1 MTAKG
6 QKGEVMLERVKIFDT
21 TLRDGE
27 QSPGNTMNTQ
37 EKLRVARQLEA
48 LGVDII
54 EAGFP
59 IASEGDFDAVR
70 QIAAIIKN
78 SEVAGLARAN
88 NEDIDR
94 AWEAIKDAQMPRI
107 HTFISTSD
115 IHLKHQ
121 FKKTRDEI
129 LIIASDAVK
138 RAKKYTDNVEF
149 SAMDA
154 TRSDWDYL
162 CRIVAEVIDAGA
174 VTVNIPD
181 TVGYAVPQE
190 FGRLIRYI
198 KEHVPNIDRAV
209 ISVHCHNDLG
219 LAVANSIA
227 AVENGARQIECT
239 INGIGERAGN
249 ASMEEIAMILRTRKD
264 AFSLDTRIVTEKI
277 YPASRLITAITGVS
291 VQPNK
296 AIVGANAFAHES
308 GIHQD
313 GLLKAK
319 LTYEIMTPE
328 SVGISKSSLVL
339 GKHSGRHAF
348 RERIEGL
355 GYTLDD
361 KELNITF
368 KRFKT
373 LSDMKKY
380 IYDEDIEMIIMDE
393 IYKIPEKYKLAYLNV
408 SCGNTTIPTAT
419 VKLEIDGN
427 IYQDVGVGDGPVDA
441 TFKIIK
447 KMVKTNSKLAKFSV
461 NSISKDM
468 DAQGEVFVKLEEK
481 GLIAIGKGAD
491 TDIIV
496 ASAKA
501 YINALN
507 RLEYVKSK
515 KVEVK

>member
-1 MTAKG
+1 MK
-6 QKGEVMLERVKIFDT
+6 EVYMSERVYIFDT

-37 EKLRVARQLEA
+37 EKLRVARQLEL

-59 IASEGDFDAVR
+59 IASDGDFDAVR
-70 QIAAIIKN
+70 LIAEAIKN

-88 NEDIDR
+88 EEDIDR
-94 AWEAIKDAQMPRI
+94 AWEAIKVAAKPRI

-121 FKKTRDEI
+121 FRKNRDEI
-129 LIIASDAVK
+129 LKIAVSAVK

-162 CRIVAEVIDAGA
+162 CKVFSEVIDAGA
-174 VTVNIPD
+174 ITINVPD
-181 TVGYAVPQE
+181 TVGYTVPEE

-198 KEHVPNIDRAV
+198 KENVPNISKAV

-227 AVENGARQIECT
+227 AIQNGARQIECT

-249 ASMEEIAMILRTRKD
+249 ASLEEIAMILRVRKD
-264 AFSLDTRIVTEKI
+264 VFPADTRIVSEKI
-277 YPASRLITAITGVS
+277 YPTSRLITAITGVS

-313 GLLKAK
+313 GLLKEK

-328 SVGISKSSLVL
+328 SVGIPKSSLVL

-348 RERIEGL
+348 RERIEEL
-355 GYTLDD
+355 GYSLDD
-361 KELNITF
+361 KEINLAF
-368 KRFKT
+368 KRFKS
-373 LSDMKKY
+373 LSDMKKNVY
-380 IYDEDIEMIIMDE
+380 EEDIEMIIMDE
-393 IYKIPEKYKLAYLNV
+393 IHKIPERYRLLYLNV
-408 SCGNTTIPTAT
+408 NCGNMIIPTST
-419 VKLEIDGN
+419 VRLEADEN
-427 IYQDVGVGDGPVDA
+427 VHQDVGVGVGPVDA

-447 KMVKTNSKLAKFSV
+447 KIVKTNSKLVKFSV
-461 NSISKDM
+461 NSITKDM

-501 YINALN
+501 YVNALN

-515 KVEVK
+515 KIEVK

>member
-1 MTAKG
+1 MAD
-6 QKGEVMLERVKIFDT
+6 RVLIFDT

-27 QSPGNTMNTQ
+27 QSPGNTMNTP

-70 QIAAIIKN
+70 QIAETIKE
-78 SEVAGLARAN
+78 SEIAGLARAN

-94 AWEAIKDAQMPRI
+94 AWEAVKVARMPRI

-121 FKKTRDEI
+121 FRKTRDEI
-129 LIIASDAVK
+129 LEIAVNAVK
-138 RAKKYTDNVEF
+138 RAKSHTPNVEF

-162 CRIVAEVIDAGA
+162 CRMFTEVIDAGA
-174 VTVNIPD
+174 VTINVPD
-181 TVGYAVPQE
+181 TVGYAVPDE
-190 FGRLIRYI
+190 FGRLINYI
-198 KEHVPNIDRAV
+198 VTNVPNISQAV

-227 AVENGARQIECT
+227 AIKNGARQIECT

-249 ASMEEIAMILRTRKD
+249 ASLEEVTMILRTRKD
-264 AFSLDTRIVTEKI
+264 VFSADTRIRTEKI
-277 YPASRLITAITGVS
+277 YSASKLITAITGVS

-328 SVGISKSSLVL
+328 SVGIPKSSLVL

-348 RERIEGL
+348 RDRIAEL
-355 GYTLDD
+355 GYTLGD
-361 KELNITF
+361 KELNLAF
-368 KRFKT
+368 KRFKA
-373 LSDMKKY
+373 LSDVKKDVY
-380 IYDEDIEMIIMDE
+380 NEDIEMIIMDE
-393 IYKIPEKYKLAYLNV
+393 IYKVPEKYKLAYLNV

-419 VKLEIDGN
+419 VKLDIDGTVL
-427 IYQDVGVGDGPVDA
+427 QDVGVGDGPVDA
-441 TFKIIK
+441 TYKIIK
-447 KMVKTNSKLAKFSV
+447 RLVKTNSKLLKFSV
-461 NSISKDM
+461 NSITRDM

-481 GLIAIGKGAD
+481 GYTVVGKGAD

-507 RLEYVKSK
+507 KLEYMKRKKSEG
-515 KVEVK
+515 V

>member
-1 MTAKG
+1 MAD
-6 QKGEVMLERVKIFDT
+6 RVLLFDT

-27 QSPGNTMNTQ
+27 QSPGNTMNTP

-59 IASEGDFDAVR
+59 IASDGDFDAVR
-70 QIAAIIKN
+70 LIAETIKN

-94 AWEAIKDAQMPRI
+94 AWEAIKVAKKPRI

-121 FKKTRDEI
+121 FRKNKDEI
-129 LIIASDAVK
+129 LEIAVNAVK

-162 CRIVAEVIDAGA
+162 CQVFSAVIDAGA
-174 VTVNIPD
+174 ITLNVPD
-181 TVGYAVPQE
+181 TVGYAVPDE
-190 FGRLIRYI
+190 FGKLIHYI
-198 KEHVPNIDRAV
+198 KTNVTNISKAI

-227 AVENGARQIECT
+227 AIRNGARQIECT

-249 ASMEEIAMILRTRKD
+249 ASLEEIAMILRTRKD
-264 AFSLDTRIVTEKI
+264 SFGLDTRIKTEKI
-277 YPASRLITAITGVS
+277 YPTSRLITSITGVP

-313 GLLKAK
+313 GLLKSK
-319 LTYEIMTPE
+319 ITYEIMTPE
-328 SVGISKSSLVL
+328 SVGIPKSSLVL

-348 RERIEGL
+348 RERIIEM
-355 GYTLDD
+355 GYTLED
-361 KELNITF
+361 KELNLAF
-368 KRFKT
+368 KRFKA
-373 LSDMKKY
+373 LSDMKKD
-380 IYDEDIEMIIMDE
+380 IYNEDIEMIIMDE
-393 IYKIPEKYKLAYLNV
+393 IYKIPEKYKLVYLNV
-408 SCGNTTIPTAT
+408 TCGKAMIPTAT
-419 VKLEIDGN
+419 VKIDIDGT

-441 TFKIIK
+441 TYKIIK
-447 KMVKTNSKLAKFSV
+447 RLVKTNSHLLKFSI
-461 NSISKDM
+461 NSITQDM
-468 DAQGEVFVKLEEK
+468 DAQGEVFVKLEEE
-481 GLIAIGKGAD
+481 GCTVIGKGAD

-507 RLEYVKSK
+507 KLDYIKSK
-515 KVEVK
+515 KVGDA

>member
-1 MTAKG
+1 MAD
-6 QKGEVMLERVKIFDT
+6 RVLLFDT

-27 QSPGNTMNTQ
+27 QSPGNTMNTP

-59 IASEGDFDAVR
+59 IASDGDFDAVR
-70 QIAAIIKN
+70 LIAETIKN

-94 AWEAIKDAQMPRI
+94 AWEAIKVAKKPRI

-121 FKKTRDEI
+121 FRKNKDEI
-129 LIIASDAVK
+129 LEIAVNAVK

-162 CRIVAEVIDAGA
+162 CQVFSAVIDAGA
-174 VTVNIPD
+174 ITLNVPD
-181 TVGYAVPQE
+181 TVGYAVPDE
-190 FGRLIRYI
+190 FGKLIHYI
-198 KEHVPNIDRAV
+198 KTNVTNISKAI

-227 AVENGARQIECT
+227 AIRNGARQIECT

-249 ASMEEIAMILRTRKD
+249 ASLEEIAMILRTRKD
-264 AFSLDTRIVTEKI
+264 SFGLDTRIKTEKI
-277 YPASRLITAITGVS
+277 YPTSRLITSITGVT

-313 GLLKAK
+313 GLLKSK
-319 LTYEIMTPE
+319 ITYEIMTPE
-328 SVGISKSSLVL
+328 SVGIPKSSLVL

-348 RERIEGL
+348 RERIMEM
-355 GYTLDD
+355 GYTLED
-361 KELNITF
+361 KELNLAF
-368 KRFKT
+368 KRFKA
-373 LSDMKKY
+373 LSDMKKD
-380 IYDEDIEMIIMDE
+380 IYNEDIEMIIMDE
-393 IYKIPEKYKLAYLNV
+393 IYKIPEKYKLVYLNV
-408 SCGNTTIPTAT
+408 TCGKAMIPTAT
-419 VKLEIDGN
+419 VKIDIDGTV
-427 IYQDVGVGDGPVDA
+427 YQDVGVGDGPVDA
-441 TFKIIK
+441 TYKIIK
-447 KMVKTNSKLAKFSV
+447 RLVKTNSHLLKFSI
-461 NSISKDM
+461 NSITQDM

-481 GLIAIGKGAD
+481 GYTVIGKGAD

-496 ASAKA
+496 ASDKA

-507 RLEYVKSK
+507 KLDYIKSK
-515 KVEVK
+515 KDGYA

>member
-1 MTAKG
+1 MAD
-6 QKGEVMLERVKIFDT
+6 RVLLFDT

-27 QSPGNTMNTQ
+27 QSPGNTMNTP

-70 QIAAIIKN
+70 LIAETIKN

-94 AWEAIKDAQMPRI
+94 AWEAIKVAKKPRI

-121 FKKTRDEI
+121 FKKNKDEI
-129 LIIASDAVK
+129 LELAVKAVK
-138 RAKKYTDNVEF
+138 RAKRYTDNVEF

-162 CRIVAEVIDAGA
+162 CKVFEAVIDAGA
-174 VTVNIPD
+174 ITLNVPD
-181 TVGYAVPQE
+181 TVGYAVPDE
-190 FGRLIRYI
+190 FGNLIRYI
-198 KEHVPNIDRAV
+198 MTNVPNISKAI

-227 AVENGARQIECT
+227 AIRNGARQIECT

-249 ASMEEIAMILRTRKD
+249 ASLEEIAMILKTRKD
-264 AFSLDTRIVTEKI
+264 LFGLDTRIKTEKI
-277 YPASRLITAITGVS
+277 YPTSRLITSITGVP

-313 GLLKAK
+313 GLLKSK
-319 LTYEIMTPE
+319 ITYEIMTPE
-328 SVGISKSSLVL
+328 SVGIPKSSLIL

-348 RERIEGL
+348 RERIIEM
-355 GYTLDD
+355 GYSLED
-361 KELNITF
+361 KELNLAF
-368 KRFKT
+368 KRFKS
-373 LSDMKKY
+373 LSDMKKDVY
-380 IYDEDIEMIIMDE
+380 NEDIEMIIMDE
-393 IYKIPEKYKLAYLNV
+393 IYKIPEKYKLVYLNV
-408 SCGNTTIPTAT
+408 TCGKATIPTAT
-419 VKLEIDGN
+419 VKIDIDGSV
-427 IYQDVGVGDGPVDA
+427 YQDVGVGDGPVDA
-441 TFKIIK
+441 TYKIIK
-447 KMVKTNSKLAKFSV
+447 RLVKTNSNLLKFSI
-461 NSISKDM
+461 NSITQDM
-468 DAQGEVFVKLEEK
+468 DAQGEVFVKLEEE
-481 GLIAIGKGAD
+481 GHTVIGKGAD

-507 RLEYVKSK
+507 KLEYIKSK
-515 KVEVK
+515 KAGDV

>member
-1 MTAKG
+1 MA
-6 QKGEVMLERVKIFDT
+6 ERVFIFDT

-27 QSPGNTMNTQ
+27 QSPGNTMNTP

-59 IASEGDFDAVR
+59 IASDGDFEAVKL
-70 QIAAIIKN
+70 IAETLKN
-78 SEVAGLARAN
+78 CEVAGLARAN
-88 NEDIDR
+88 NDDIDR
-94 AWEAIKDAQMPRI
+94 AWGAIKGAQKPRI

-121 FKKTRDEI
+121 FRKSRDEA
-129 LIIASDAVK
+129 LKIAVESVK
-138 RAKKYTDNVEF
+138 RAKKYTANVEF

-162 CRIVAEVIDAGA
+162 CKVLAEVIEAGA
-174 VTVNIPD
+174 ISVNVPD
-181 TVGYAVPQE
+181 TVGYAVPAE
-190 FGRLIRYI
+190 FGELIRYI
-198 KEHVPNIDRAV
+198 KSNVPNIDRAI

-227 AVENGARQIECT
+227 AIQNGARQVECT

-249 ASMEEIAMILRTRKD
+249 ASLEEIAMILRTRKD
-264 AFSLDTRIVTEKI
+264 YFSADTRIVSEKI
-277 YPASRLITAITGVS
+277 YPTSKLITSITGSS

-313 GLLKAK
+313 GLLKSK
-319 LTYEIMTPE
+319 LTYEIMRPE
-328 SVGISKSSLVL
+328 SVGITKSSLVL

-348 RERIEGL
+348 RERIEEM
-355 GYTLDD
+355 GYSFTDSEINLA
-361 KELNITF
+361 F
-368 KRFKT
+368 KRFKA

-393 IYKIPEKYKLAYLNV
+393 IYKIPEKYRMVYLNV
-408 SCGNTTIPTAT
+408 TCGNNTVPTAT
-419 VKLEIDGN
+419 VKIEIDG
-427 IYQDVGVGDGPVDA
+427 IAYQEAGVGDGPVDA
-441 TFKIIK
+441 IYKIIK
-447 KMVKTNSKLAKFSV
+447 KMVRTSSKLLKFSV
-461 NSISKDM
+461 NSITKDM
-468 DAQGEVFVKLEEK
+468 DAQGEVFVKIEEK
-481 GLIAIGKGAD
+481 GQTVIGKGAD

-507 RLEYVKSK
+507 KLEYVKK
-515 KVEVK
+515 RKVEGT

>member
-1 MTAKG
+1 
-6 QKGEVMLERVKIFDT
+6 
-21 TLRDGE
+21 
-27 QSPGNTMNTQ
+27 
-37 EKLRVARQLEA
+37 
-48 LGVDII
+48 
-54 EAGFP
+54 
-59 IASEGDFDAVR
+59 VR
-70 QIAAIIKN
+70 QIAGIIKN
-78 SEVAGLARAN
+78 SEIEGLARAN
-88 NEDIDR
+88 DEDIDR
-94 AWEAIKDAQMPRI
+94 AWGAIKNAAKPRI

-121 FKKTRDEI
+121 FRKNKDEI
-129 LIIASDAVK
+129 LKIAVNAVK
-138 RAKKYTDNVEF
+138 RAKKYTANVEF

-162 CRIVAEVIDAGA
+162 CRVLAEVIAAGA
-174 VTVNIPD
+174 VTVNVPD
-181 TVGYAVPQE
+181 TVGYTVPEE

-198 KEHVPNIDRAV
+198 KENVPNISQAV

-227 AVENGARQIECT
+227 AIQNGARQVECT

-249 ASMEEIAMILRTRKD
+249 ASLEEIAMILRTRRD
-264 AFSLDTRIVTEKI
+264 IFPADTRIVTEKI

-361 KELNITF
+361 KELNLTF

-380 IYDEDIEMIIMDE
+380 VYDEDIEMIIMDE
-393 IYKIPEKYKLAYLNV
+393 IYKIPEKYKLVYLNV
-408 SCGNTTIPTAT
+408 SCGNMTIPTAT
-419 VKLEIDGN
+419 VKLEADGN
-427 IYQDVGVGDGPVDA
+427 VCQEVGAGDGPVDA

-447 KMVKTNSKLAKFSV
+447 KIAKTNSKLVKFSV
-461 NSISKDM
+461 NSITKDM
-468 DAQGEVFVKLEEK
+468 DAQGEVFVKVEEK

-507 RLEYVKSK
+507 RLEYVKTK
-515 KVEVK
+515 KG

>member
-1 MTAKG
+1 MS
-6 QKGEVMLERVKIFDT
+6 ERVYIFDT

-37 EKLRVARQLEA
+37 EKLRVARQLEL

-59 IASEGDFDAVR
+59 IASDGDFDAVR
-70 QIAAIIKN
+70 LIAEAIKN

-88 NEDIDR
+88 EEDIDR
-94 AWEAIKDAQMPRI
+94 AWEAIKVAAKPRI

-121 FKKTRDEI
+121 FRKNRDEI
-129 LIIASDAVK
+129 LKIAVGAVK

-162 CRIVAEVIDAGA
+162 CKVFSEVIDAGA
-174 VTVNIPD
+174 ITINVPD
-181 TVGYAVPQE
+181 TVGYTVPEE

-198 KEHVPNIDRAV
+198 KENVPNISKAV

-227 AVENGARQIECT
+227 AIQNGARQIECT

-249 ASMEEIAMILRTRKD
+249 ASLEEIAMILRVRKD
-264 AFSLDTRIVTEKI
+264 VFPADTRIVSEKI
-277 YPASRLITAITGVS
+277 YPTSRLITAITGVS

-313 GLLKAK
+313 GLLKEK

-328 SVGISKSSLVL
+328 SVGIPKSSLIL

-348 RERIEGL
+348 RERIEEL
-355 GYTLDD
+355 GYSLDD
-361 KELNITF
+361 KEINLAF
-368 KRFKT
+368 KRFKS
-373 LSDMKKY
+373 LSDMKKNVY
-380 IYDEDIEMIIMDE
+380 EEDIEMIIMDE
-393 IYKIPEKYKLAYLNV
+393 IHKIPERYRLLYLNV
-408 SCGNTTIPTAT
+408 NCGNMIIPTST
-419 VKLEIDGN
+419 VRLEADEN
-427 IYQDVGVGDGPVDA
+427 VHQDVGVGVGPVDA

-447 KMVKTNSKLAKFSV
+447 KIVKTDSKLVKFSV
-461 NSISKDM
+461 NSITKDM

-501 YINALN
+501 YVNALN

-515 KVEVK
+515 KIEVK

>member
-1 MTAKG
+1 MAD
-6 QKGEVMLERVKIFDT
+6 RVLLFDT

-27 QSPGNTMNTQ
+27 QSPGNTMNTP

-59 IASEGDFDAVR
+59 IASDGDFDAVR
-70 QIAAIIKN
+70 LIAETIKN

-94 AWEAIKDAQMPRI
+94 AWEAIKVAKKPRI

-121 FKKTRDEI
+121 FRKNKDEI
-129 LIIASDAVK
+129 LEIAVNAVK

-162 CRIVAEVIDAGA
+162 CQVFSAVIDAGA
-174 VTVNIPD
+174 ITLNVPD
-181 TVGYAVPQE
+181 TVGYAVPDE
-190 FGRLIRYI
+190 FGKLIHYI
-198 KEHVPNIDRAV
+198 KTNVTNISKAI

-227 AVENGARQIECT
+227 AIRNGARQIECT

-249 ASMEEIAMILRTRKD
+249 ASLEEIAMILRTRKD
-264 AFSLDTRIVTEKI
+264 SFGLDTRIKTEKI
-277 YPASRLITAITGVS
+277 YPTSRLITSITGVT

-313 GLLKAK
+313 GLLKSK
-319 LTYEIMTPE
+319 ITYEIMTPE
-328 SVGISKSSLVL
+328 SVGIPKSSLVL

-348 RERIEGL
+348 RERIMEM
-355 GYTLDD
+355 GYTLED
-361 KELNITF
+361 KELNLAF
-368 KRFKT
+368 KRFKA
-373 LSDMKKY
+373 LSDMKKD
-380 IYDEDIEMIIMDE
+380 IYNEDIEMIIMDE
-393 IYKIPEKYKLAYLNV
+393 IYKIPEKYKLVYLNV
-408 SCGNTTIPTAT
+408 TCGKAMIPTAT
-419 VKLEIDGN
+419 VKIDIDGTV
-427 IYQDVGVGDGPVDA
+427 YQDVGVGDGPVDA
-441 TFKIIK
+441 TYKIIK
-447 KMVKTNSKLAKFSV
+447 RLVKTNSHLLKFSI
-461 NSISKDM
+461 NSITQDM

-481 GLIAIGKGAD
+481 GYTVIGKGAD

-507 RLEYVKSK
+507 KLDYIKSK
-515 KVEVK
+515 KDGDA

>member
-1 MTAKG
+1 MSE
-6 QKGEVMLERVKIFDT
+6 QVFIFDT

-37 EKLRVARQLEA
+37 EKLRVARQLEL

-59 IASEGDFDAVR
+59 IASEGDFDAVN
-70 QIAAIIKN
+70 QIARSVKN
-78 SEVAGLARAN
+78 CQVAGLARAN

-94 AWEAIKDAQMPRI
+94 AWGAIKAAKMPRI

-121 FKKTRDEI
+121 FKKTRDEVLKI
-129 LIIASDAVK
+129 AIASVK

-162 CRIVAEVIDAGA
+162 CKVLAEVINAGA
-174 VTVNIPD
+174 TTVNIPD
-181 TVGYAVPQE
+181 TVGYAIPHE
-190 FGRLIRYI
+190 FGELIRYI
-198 KEHVPNIDRAV
+198 RENVSNIGKAV

-219 LAVANSIA
+219 LAVANSVA
-227 AVENGARQIECT
+227 AIHNGARQVECT

-249 ASMEEIAMILRTRKD
+249 ASLEEIAMILRTRK
-264 AFSLDTRIVTEKI
+264 ASFTADTRIVSEKI
-277 YPASRLITAITGVS
+277 HATSRLITAITGVP

-313 GLLKAK
+313 GLLKSK

-328 SVGISKSSLVL
+328 SVGIQKSSLVL

-348 RERIEGL
+348 RNRIEEL
-355 GYTLDD
+355 GHILDD
-361 KELNITF
+361 KELNLAF
-368 KRFKT
+368 KRFKA
-373 LSDMKKY
+373 LSDMKKNV
-380 IYDEDIEMIIMDE
+380 YDEDIEMIIMGE
-393 IYKIPEKYKLAYLNV
+393 IYKIPETYKLVYLNV

-419 VKLEIDGN
+419 VKLEVEGN
-427 IYQDVGVGDGPVDA
+427 IVQDVATGDGPVDA
-441 TFKIIK
+441 AYKIIK
-447 KMVKTNSKLAKFSV
+447 KLVKTTSKLEKFSV
-461 NSISKDM
+461 NSITQDM
-468 DAQGEVFVKLEEK
+468 DAQGEVFVKVSEK
-481 GLIAIGKGAD
+481 GLKAIGKGAD

-507 RLEYVKSK
+507 RLEYMKSK
-515 KVEVK
+515 TSKGN

>member
-1 MTAKG
+1 MAD
-6 QKGEVMLERVKIFDT
+6 RVLIFDT

-27 QSPGNTMNTQ
+27 QSPGNTMNTP
-37 EKLRVARQLEA
+37 EKLRVAQQLET

-70 QIAAIIKN
+70 QIAETIKE
-78 SEVAGLARAN
+78 SEIAGLARAN

-94 AWEAIKDAQMPRI
+94 AWEAVKVARMPRI

-121 FKKTRDEI
+121 FRKTRDEI
-129 LIIASDAVK
+129 LEIAVNAVK
-138 RAKKYTDNVEF
+138 RAKSHTPNVEF

-162 CRIVAEVIDAGA
+162 CRMFTEVIDAGA
-174 VTVNIPD
+174 VTINVPD
-181 TVGYAVPQE
+181 TVGYAVPDE
-190 FGRLIRYI
+190 FGRLINYI
-198 KEHVPNIDRAV
+198 VTNVPNISQAV

-227 AVENGARQIECT
+227 AIKNGARQVECT

-249 ASMEEIAMILRTRKD
+249 ASLEEIAMILRTRKD
-264 AFSLDTRIVTEKI
+264 VFAADTRIRTEKI
-277 YPASRLITAITGVS
+277 YSTSKLITAITGVS

-328 SVGISKSSLVL
+328 SVGIPKSSLVL

-348 RERIEGL
+348 RDRIAEL
-355 GYTLDD
+355 GYTLGD
-361 KELNITF
+361 KELNLAF
-368 KRFKT
+368 KRFKA
-373 LSDMKKY
+373 LSDVKKDVY
-380 IYDEDIEMIIMDE
+380 NEDIEMIIMDE
-393 IYKIPEKYKLAYLNV
+393 IYKAPEKYKLAYLNV

-419 VKLEIDGN
+419 VKLDIDGAVL
-427 IYQDVGVGDGPVDA
+427 QDVGVGDGPVDA
-441 TFKIIK
+441 TYKIIK
-447 KMVKTNSKLAKFSV
+447 RLVKTNSKLLKFSV
-461 NSISKDM
+461 NSITRDM
-468 DAQGEVFVKLEEK
+468 DAQGEVFVKLEEN
-481 GLIAIGKGAD
+481 GYTVVGKGAD

-507 RLEYVKSK
+507 KLEYMKRKKSEG
-515 KVEVK
+515 V

>member
-1 MTAKG
+1 MSE
-6 QKGEVMLERVKIFDT
+6 QVFIFDT

-37 EKLRVARQLEA
+37 EKLRVARQLEL

-59 IASEGDFDAVR
+59 IASEGDFDAVK
-70 QIAAIIKN
+70 QIAKIIKN
-78 SEVAGLARAN
+78 CQIAGLARAN
-88 NEDIDR
+88 DEDIDR
-94 AWEAIKDAQMPRI
+94 AWKAIKIAAQPRI

-121 FKKTRDEI
+121 FKKTRDEV
-129 LIIASDAVK
+129 LAIAVAAVK

-162 CRIVAEVIDAGA
+162 CKVVAEVIDAGA
-174 VTVNIPD
+174 TTVNIPD
-181 TVGYAVPQE
+181 TVGYAVPHE
-190 FGRLIRYI
+190 FGELISYI
-198 KEHVPNIDRAV
+198 RKTVPNIDKAV

-227 AVENGARQIECT
+227 AIHNGARQVECT

-249 ASMEEIAMILRTRKD
+249 ASLEEIAMILRTRK
-264 AFSLDTRIVTEKI
+264 ANFTADTRIVSEKI
-277 YPASRLITAITGVS
+277 YPSSRLITSITGVP

-328 SVGISKSSLVL
+328 SVGIPKSSLVL

-348 RERIEGL
+348 RDRIENL
-355 GYTLDD
+355 GYMLDE
-361 KELNITF
+361 KELNLAF
-368 KRFKT
+368 KRFKA
-373 LSDMKKY
+373 LSDMKKN

-393 IYKIPEKYKLAYLNV
+393 IYKTAENCKLVYLNV

-419 VKLEIDGN
+419 VKMEINGN
-427 IYQDVGVGDGPVDA
+427 MVQDVGTGDGPVDA
-441 TFKIIK
+441 AFKVIK
-447 KMVKTNSKLAKFSV
+447 RLVKTASKLEKFSV
-461 NSISKDM
+461 NSITQDM
-468 DAQGEVFVKLEEK
+468 DAQGEVFVKLSEK
-481 GLIAIGKGAD
+481 GLKAIGKGAD

-507 RLEYVKSK
+507 RLEYLKTKTS
-515 KVEVK
+515 

>member
-1 MTAKG
+1 MSE
-6 QKGEVMLERVKIFDT
+6 QVFIFDT

-37 EKLRVARQLEA
+37 EKLRVARQLEL

-59 IASEGDFDAVR
+59 IASEGDFDAVK
-70 QIAAIIKN
+70 QIAKLVKN
-78 SEVAGLARAN
+78 CQIAGLARAN
-88 NEDIDR
+88 DEDIDR
-94 AWEAIKDAQMPRI
+94 AWKAIKVAAHPRI

-121 FKKTRDEI
+121 FRKTRDEV
-129 LIIASDAVK
+129 LEIAVAAVR

-154 TRSDWDYL
+154 TRSDPDYL
-162 CRIVAEVIDAGA
+162 CRVLAEVIDAGA
-174 VTVNIPD
+174 TTVNIPD
-181 TVGYAVPQE
+181 TVGYAVPHE
-190 FGRLIRYI
+190 FGDLIAYI
-198 KEHVPNIDRAV
+198 RKNVPNIDKAV

-219 LAVANSIA
+219 LATANSIA
-227 AVENGARQIECT
+227 AIHNGARQVECT

-249 ASMEEIAMILRTRKD
+249 ASLEEIAMTLRTRKTSFT
-264 AFSLDTRIVTEKI
+264 ADTRIVSEKI
-277 YPASRLITAITGVS
+277 YPTSRLITSITGVP

-328 SVGISKSSLVL
+328 SVGIPKSSLVL

-348 RERIEGL
+348 RDRIENL
-355 GYTLDD
+355 GYILDD
-361 KELNITF
+361 KDLNLAF
-368 KRFKT
+368 KRFKA
-373 LSDMKKY
+373 LSDMKKN

-393 IYKIPEKYKLAYLNV
+393 IYKTAERLKLVYLNV

-419 VKLEIDGN
+419 VKMEIDGSTF
-427 IYQDVGVGDGPVDA
+427 QDVGTGDGPVDA
-441 TFKIIK
+441 AFKVIK
-447 KMVKTNSKLAKFSV
+447 RLVKTTSKLEKFSV
-461 NSISKDM
+461 NSITQDM
-468 DAQGEVFVKLEEK
+468 DAQGEVFVKLSEK
-481 GLIAIGKGAD
+481 GLKAIGKGAD

-507 RLEYVKSK
+507 RLEYMKTKKS
-515 KVEVK
+515 

>member
-1 MTAKG
+1 MSK
-6 QKGEVMLERVKIFDT
+6 RIFIFDT

-37 EKLRVARQLEA
+37 EKLRVARQLEI

-59 IASEGDFDAVR
+59 IASDGDFDAVKK
-70 QIAAIIKN
+70 IAGIIKD

-88 NEDIDR
+88 DMDIDR
-94 AWEAIKDAQMPRI
+94 AWEAIKNAQKPRI

-121 FKKTRDEI
+121 FQKSRDEV
-129 LIIASDAVK
+129 LKIALNSVR
-138 RAKKYTDNVEF
+138 RAKKYTPNVEF

-162 CRIVAEVIDAGA
+162 CRVFAEVIDAGA
-174 VTVNIPD
+174 VTVNVPD
-181 TVGYAVPQE
+181 TVGYAVPDE
-190 FGRLIRYI
+190 FGKLIRYI
-198 KEHVPNIDRAV
+198 KEHVPNISHTI

-227 AVENGARQIECT
+227 AIQNGARQIECT

-249 ASMEEIAMILRTRKD
+249 ASLEEIAMILRTRKNIFP
-264 AFSLDTRIVTEKI
+264 ADTRIVTEKI
-277 YPASRLITAITGVS
+277 YPTSRLVTSITGVS

-348 RERIEGL
+348 RDRIEEL
-355 GYTLDD
+355 GYTLND
-361 KELNITF
+361 KELNLAF

-380 IYDEDIEMIIMDE
+380 VYDEDIEMIIMDE
-393 IYKIPEKYKLAYLNV
+393 IYKVPERYKLVYLNV
-408 SCGNTTIPTAT
+408 SCGNVTIPTAT
-419 VKLEIDGN
+419 VKLEVDGN

-441 TFKIIK
+441 TYKIIK
-447 KMVKTNSKLAKFSV
+447 KIVKTNSMLAKFSV
-461 NSISKDM
+461 NSITKDM

-507 RLEYVKSK
+507 RLEYIKNK
-515 KVEVK
+515 RVEVK

>member
-1 MTAKG
+1 MK
-6 QKGEVMLERVKIFDT
+6 EVYMSERVYIFDT

-37 EKLRVARQLEA
+37 EKLRVARQLEL

-59 IASEGDFDAVR
+59 IASDGDFDAVR
-70 QIAAIIKN
+70 LIAEAIKN

-88 NEDIDR
+88 EEDIDR
-94 AWEAIKDAQMPRI
+94 AWEAIKVAAKPRI

-121 FKKTRDEI
+121 FRKNRDEI
-129 LIIASDAVK
+129 LKIAVGAVK

-162 CRIVAEVIDAGA
+162 CRVFSEVIDAGA
-174 VTVNIPD
+174 ITINVPD
-181 TVGYAVPQE
+181 TVGYTVPEE

-198 KEHVPNIDRAV
+198 KENVPNISKAV

-227 AVENGARQIECT
+227 AIQNGARQIECT

-249 ASMEEIAMILRTRKD
+249 ASLEEIAMILRVRKD
-264 AFSLDTRIVTEKI
+264 VFPADTRIVSEKI
-277 YPASRLITAITGVS
+277 YPTSRLITAITGVS

-313 GLLKAK
+313 GLLKEK

-328 SVGISKSSLVL
+328 SVGIPKSSLVL

-348 RERIEGL
+348 RERIEEL
-355 GYTLDD
+355 GYSLDD
-361 KELNITF
+361 KEINLAF
-368 KRFKT
+368 KRFKS
-373 LSDMKKY
+373 LSDMKKNVY
-380 IYDEDIEMIIMDE
+380 EEDIEMIIMDE
-393 IYKIPEKYKLAYLNV
+393 IHKIPERYRLLYLNV
-408 SCGNTTIPTAT
+408 NCGNMIIPTST
-419 VKLEIDGN
+419 VRLEADEN
-427 IYQDVGVGDGPVDA
+427 VHQDVGVGVGPVDA

-447 KMVKTNSKLAKFSV
+447 KIVKTDSKLVKFSV
-461 NSISKDM
+461 NSITKDM

-501 YINALN
+501 YVNALN

-515 KVEVK
+515 KIEVK